1 MNEML
6 MIQDDAGV
14 GRGFTRLLGAY
25 HFKAPDWI
33 GGVSSKDLIGGTLQA
48 LDVRRQ
54 PVQIHLKRY
63 ALAFVDGRIIGVA
76 DGWELVPILKQ
87 AGIVCVGISTMYGDR
102 LREKGAEYVIDPGDF
117 KTFIENDLRGIYDAA
132 CASRPSSAA

>member
-1 MNEML
+1 MLRAELNRSPSGQWWSPLLRLKKESAMNEML

-48 LDVRRQ
+48 VDVRRQ

-87 AGIVCVGISTMYGDR
+87 AGIV
-102 LREKGAEYVIDPGDF
+102 
-117 KTFIENDLRGIYDAA
+117 
-132 CASRPSSAA
+132 